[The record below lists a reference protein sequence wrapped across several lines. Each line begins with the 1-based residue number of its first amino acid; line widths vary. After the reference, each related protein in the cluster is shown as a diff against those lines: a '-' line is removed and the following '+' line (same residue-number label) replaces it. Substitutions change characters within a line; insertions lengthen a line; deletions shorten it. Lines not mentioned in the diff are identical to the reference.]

1 VLPQGPRDAR
11 LVDWELA
18 PQARMCHPREEH
30 LLPLMVIAGA
40 AGADRGTVG
49 YGSVAMGVRLSSYH
63 FG

>member
-1 VLPQGPRDAR
+1 
-11 LVDWELA
+11 
-18 PQARMCHPREEH
+18 
-30 LLPLMVIAGA
+30 MVIAGA